1 MVHIRKPILKDTNSK
16 IQIQSQFLSSITS
29 VLGGGDS
36 LTVPGGRIADEM
48 RTEASVGVGGCGR
61 QKYKYKYLDKHKYND
76 KDNIINIIM
85 RLQMELLEVSII
97 AVIGDCR
104 NNEYNNKVSNHK
116 DNNNKTTKK
125 TITKTNNKNKQQQ
138 RQHSLMQ
145 HECKYVALAS
155 SQISTIIV
163 TRW

>member
-97 AVIGDCR
+97 GVIGDCR
-104 NNEYNNKVSNHK
+104 NNEDNNKVSNHK
-116 DNNNKTTKK
+116 DNNNKVKKQQQTT
-125 TITKTNNKNKQQQ
+125 TKTNNNKSKQQQ
-138 RQHSLMQ
+138 
-145 HECKYVALAS
+145 K
-155 SQISTIIV
+155 
-163 TRW
+163 